1 MKKVRGMGVDEND
14 EAGLHGTRGSL
25 LDLGVARMEM
35 KRPDHDQDQ
44 VLWTPPLFTI
54 TVGSNLH
61 MLILFTIL
69 LFLGVLLTIKS
80 HAVSTTCK
88 TVLYFLHCI
97 SLPIC
102 FLTVLIKQKTHKK
115 KKKRLD

>member
-44 VLWTPPLFTI
+44 VLWTPPPFTI

-69 LFLGVLLTIKS
+69 LLLG
-80 HAVSTTCK
+80 
-88 TVLYFLHCI
+88 I
-97 SLPIC
+97 S
-102 FLTVLIKQKTHKK
+102 FFA
-115 KKKRLD
+115 